1 MEVHCNA
8 KKGVKRRIAAIAK
21 TQWLRSLEAQD
32 KPFEDQGEQAAEL
45 ES

>member
-21 TQWLRSLEAQD
+21 TQWLRSFVASAYALGAMAD
-32 KPFEDQGEQAAEL
+32 MRFSG
-45 ES
+45 